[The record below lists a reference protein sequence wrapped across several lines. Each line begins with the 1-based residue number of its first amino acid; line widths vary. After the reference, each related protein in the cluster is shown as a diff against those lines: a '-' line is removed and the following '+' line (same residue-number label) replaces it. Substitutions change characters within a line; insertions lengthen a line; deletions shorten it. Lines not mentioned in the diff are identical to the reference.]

1 MFKYHIFRV
10 FDYKGG
16 ELCTTLNLDYES
28 ALAEYCSF
36 IVDKII
42 DYMEDNDCKNFRI
55 TEKEVTNVI
64 EDTFSI
70 YAGGDHVVLEV
81 YQSSNDGKLRR
92 YDFPMNAIVDYV
104 NMEINKYGS
113 D

>member
-1 MFKYHIFRV
+1 MPRNVIMFEVDEWDNLVSSTYGRV
-10 FDYKGG
+10 YNFQQQNG
-16 ELCTTLNLDYES
+16 
-28 ALAEYCSF
+28 
-36 IVDKII
+36 
-42 DYMEDNDCKNFRI
+42 CKNFRI
-55 TEKEVTNVI
+55 TEKEVTDVI

-70 YAGGDHVVLEV
+70 YAGGDHVVLKV

>member
-1 MFKYHIFRV
+1 MPRNVIMFEVDEWDNLVSSTYGRV
-10 FDYKGG
+10 YNFQQQNG
-16 ELCTTLNLDYES
+16 
-28 ALAEYCSF
+28 
-36 IVDKII
+36 
-42 DYMEDNDCKNFRI
+42 CKDRGIYYF
-55 TEKEVTNVI
+55 TVPI

-70 YAGGDHVVLEV
+70 YAGGDHVVLKV